1 MKIIKENIDN
11 FEDIKV
17 TPVVDPVTADAIE
30 QDKKTRKVFDE
41 YTSVN
46 KRTFLGAEKQ
56 PVPDEPVE
64 PDAGMKVSLDESLFE
79 AYHSEPRY
87 YTIKFL
93 EMLDNGLL
101 DANEMCEA
109 FAKWFSEEEMQRFM
123 ATYELNDSEID
134 EPHHSETRY
143 YTIKF
148 LEMLDD
154 GLLDATYMCE
164 AFAKWL
170 SEDEMQRFMDVYELI
185 DDEVDESLL
194 KEAKKPKYYDT
205 TFGFNVRKDFDSG
218 KLTLDNIE
226 DWEIKYNGGIK
237 PKPAFNTKEIIDY
250 YIKKKNE
257 SLTEGR
263 KAQPMLHVPSGE
275 VFTDED
281 RSDGLDKEI
290 NHDLW
295 STVYDELA
303 PGHPNV
309 WGNTKF
315 KDYVFSDRYTQDQVF
330 PEDDAISV
338 YVENEDQL
346 EFAKKVADE
355 FDLNYK
361 VKNNG
366 DWYVK
371 NHPDRAVVMKIYIP
385 FD

>member
-30 QDKKTRKVFDE
+30 QDKKTRKTFDE

-79 AYHSEPRY
+79 SYHSEPRY

-109 FAKWFSEEEMQRFM
+109 FSKWLSEDDMQRFM
-123 ATYELNDSEID
+123 DIYELNDGEID
-134 EPHHSETRY
+134 KEYHSEPRY

-154 GLLDATYMCE
+154 GLIDAYAMCE

-170 SEDEMQRFMDVYELI
+170 SEDDMQHFMEVYELI
-185 DDEVDESLL
+185 DDEVDESL
-194 KEAKKPKYYDT
+194 
-205 TFGFNVRKDFDSG
+205 N
-218 KLTLDNIE
+218 
-226 DWEIKYNGGIK
+226 
-237 PKPAFNTKEIIDY
+237 
-250 YIKKKNE
+250 
-257 SLTEGR
+257 EGR
-263 KAQPMLHVPSGE
+263 KAKPMVHEPSGE

>member
-1 MKIIKENIDN
+1 MKIVKENIDN
-11 FEDIKV
+11 FKDIKV
-17 TPVVDPVTADAIE
+17 TPVVDAVTADAIE

-41 YTSVN
+41 YTKVN
-46 KRTFLGAEKQ
+46 KREFLGANKQ
-56 PVPDEPVE
+56 PVPKKPVE
-64 PDAGMKVSLDESLFE
+64 PKVSLDEALFE
-79 AYHSEPRY
+79 SYHSEPRY
-87 YTIKFL
+87 YTNKFL
-93 EMLDNGLL
+93 EMLDDGLI

-109 FAKWFSEEEMQRFM
+109 FAKWLSDDDMHRFM
-123 ATYELNDSEID
+123 KLYELNDDD
-134 EPHHSETRY
+134 EDYHSESRY

-148 LEMLDD
+148 LELIDE
-154 GLLDATYMCE
+154 GLLDAEAMCE

-170 SEDEMQRFMDVYELI
+170 SEDDMERFMDVYELN
-185 DDEVDESLL
+185 DDE
-194 KEAKKPKYYDT
+194 
-205 TFGFNVRKDFDSG
+205 
-218 KLTLDNIE
+218 IE
-226 DWEIKYNGGIK
+226 
-237 PKPAFNTKEIIDY
+237 
-250 YIKKKNE
+250 E

-263 KAQPMLHVPSGE
+263 KAKPMIHEPSGE
-275 VFTDED
+275 TFTDED
-281 RSDGLDKEI
+281 RSGGLDKEI